1 MSVPGCVVWG
11 SIVSEV
17 SPSEITAL
25 TQKVASSN
33 YGKYLR
39 RVILRNVRGFIDK
52 EVRFDFPVTALIGPN
67 GGGKTTVLGAA
78 ALAYKAV
85 EPSRFFAKSGRYD
98 SSMVRWSI
106 EHGVIDKTLD
116 AASEVR
122 RSANFPSSKWNRR
135 PFERDVLVFG
145 VTRTVPATERSD
157 LKIARG
163 AKFKALSQVNLSD
176 DVTSAVQAIL
186 GKPVDSYTELDVTSR
201 ATLYTAKDSGSAFSY
216 TEFHFGA
223 GQASII
229 RIVSGIEN
237 ASENSLILI
246 EEVENGLHPVA
257 VRRLV
262 DYLLGT
268 AIRKKCQVI
277 FTTHSAE
284 AIAALPTTAIWAAFD
299 GDVIQG
305 ALNIEALRTITG
317 SVPASLAV
325 FVEDDFAKNAITGA
339 LRHYGAD
346 ISAIVAY
353 GIGGAAQVLKV
364 HNARRAD
371 PTRTYESIAFLDG
384 DSSDEVDPQ
393 AGIYAFPGTGDPEA
407 HIFDAVVTEL
417 DGVAAKLTAAL
428 NLPTSEQERVKK
440 VVRERALTNHDRH
453 IIFRQIGDDLDLT
466 AELVVANAFI
476 GLWAQLR
483 EVEVRALLDPIQS
496 QLPMKAVT

>member
-1 MSVPGCVVWG
+1 MPETDTVFRGI
-11 SIVSEV
+11 IVSEI
-17 SPSEITAL
+17 SPSEKRAL
-25 TQKVASSN
+25 AHKVANGN

-39 RVILRNVRGFIDK
+39 RVVLRNVRGFTDK
-52 EVRFDFPVTALIGPN
+52 EVRFDFPVTALVGPN

-78 ALAYKAV
+78 GLAYKSV

-106 EHGVIDKTLD
+106 EYGVIDKTID
-116 AASEVR
+116 TASEVR
-122 RSANFPSSKWNRR
+122 RSANFPSSKWNRK
-135 PFERDVLVFG
+135 PFEREVLVFG

-163 AKFKALSQVNLSD
+163 AKFRALSQVNLSE

-186 GKPVDSYTELDVTSR
+186 GKPVDSYSELDVTTR
-201 ATLYTAKDSGSAFSY
+201 ATLYTAKDSASASSY

-229 RIVSGIEN
+229 RIVSGIEK
-237 ASENSLILI
+237 AAENSLILI

-262 DYLLGT
+262 DYLLET
-268 AIRKKCQVI
+268 AIRKKCQII
-277 FTTHSAE
+277 FTTHSAD
-284 AIAALPTTAIWAAFD
+284 AIEALPTEAVWAAFD
-299 GDVIQG
+299 GDVLQG

-317 SVPASLAV
+317 SIPATLAV
-325 FVEDDFAKNAITGA
+325 FVEDEFAKNAITGA
-339 LRHYGAD
+339 LRYYGAD
-346 ISAIVAY
+346 IGAVVVY
-353 GIGGAAQVLKV
+353 GIGGAEQVLKV
-364 HNARRAD
+364 HEARRSD
-371 PTRTYESIAFLDG
+371 PTRMYESVVFLDG
-384 DSSDEVDPQ
+384 DKSDRADPD
-393 AGIYAFPGTGDPEA
+393 AHIYAFPGTGDPEA
-407 HIFDAVVTEL
+407 HIFEAVLGEL
-417 DGVAAKLTAAL
+417 DSVAAKLTAAL

-440 VVRERALTNHDRH
+440 VVRDRAITNLDRH

-483 EVEVRALLDPIQS
+483 VGEVGDLLNPIRD
-496 QLPMKAVT
+496 QLPMKKSG